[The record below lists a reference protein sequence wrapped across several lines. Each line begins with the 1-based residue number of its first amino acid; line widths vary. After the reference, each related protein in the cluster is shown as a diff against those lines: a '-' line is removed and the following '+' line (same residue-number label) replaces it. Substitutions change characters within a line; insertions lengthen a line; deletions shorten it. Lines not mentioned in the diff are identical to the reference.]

1 MADWTKTRGRALSGR
16 GVEYEGSERGLGGG
30 REGGGGDVGKEVIM
44 EEGFSPLRR
53 DVNLGLCVDRVE
65 SGYYRMPSTLTA
77 GH

>member
-44 EEGFSPLRR
+44 EEGFSPFE
-53 DVNLGLCVDRVE
+53 VFSFKKGCKF
-65 SGYYRMPSTLTA
+65 GFMC
-77 GH
+77 